1 MAINKAMYNGVNSI
15 MDAHDRNASTP
26 YYSVWAGKDMIFSYN
41 EDDAEAGRLHLLENL
56 MACEQNEHSD
66 ILKIKYH
73 PKKEKLFITDKTPS
87 IATLFVR
94 VCEPSYLRGQIQPYQ
109 QAPQPYQN
117 NMLFERQMELLN
129 SISSRL
135 TALEEARLEQEEDD
149 DDDNGLGKIGL
160 ILDHPVVQGLIS
172 AVIPAMINSVTK
184 QNTEKPVLNGVPD
197 EEISETMER
206 SFDTDIED
214 NFNDADLLDLQEE
227 RINNVSNSIK
237 DSLERLSKHTDNLP
251 DDLKALA
258 NMADNNPAQ
267 FKIILKMLPR

>member
-109 QAPQPYQN
+109 QTPQPYN
-117 NMLFERQMELLN
+117 NVLMERQMELLN

-135 TALEEARLEQEEDD
+135 TALEEAKLEEEEEEDD
-149 DDDNGLGKIGL
+149 DGLGKIGI

-172 AVIPAMINSVTK
+172 AVLPAMINNGNK
-184 QNTEKPVLNGVPD
+184 NNTQKPILNGVPND
-197 EEISETMER
+197 HITETLEQNNQI
-206 SFDTDIED
+206 DYDN
-214 NFNDADLLDLQEE
+214 NFNDNELLDIQEQG
-227 RINNVSNSIK
+227 IKNITDSIK
-237 DSLERLSKHTDNLP
+237 NSLERLSKHTDNLP
-251 DDLKALA
+251 DDLEALA

-267 FKIILKMLPR
+267 FKMIIKMLPR

>member
-41 EDDAEAGRLHLLENL
+41 EDDAEAGRIHLLENL

-94 VCEPSYLRGQIQPYQ
+94 VCEPSYLRGQIQQYQ
-109 QAPQPYQN
+109 PAPQPYQN
-117 NMLFERQMELLN
+117 NMLQERQMELLN
-129 SISSRL
+129 SIASRL
-135 TALEEARLEQEEDD
+135 TALEEARLEEEEDE
-149 DDDNGLGKIGL
+149 DDNGLGKIGL

-172 AVIPAMINSVTK
+172 AVLPTMLNNGNK
-184 QNTEKPVLNGVPD
+184 NNTEKPILNGVPD
-197 EEISETMER
+197 DEISETIQR
-206 SFDTDIED
+206 NFDTDFED
-214 NFNDADLLDLQEE
+214 NFDDANLLDLQEE
-227 RINNVSNSIK
+227 RINDVSNSIK
-237 DSLERLSKHTDNLP
+237 NSLERLAAHTDNLP
-251 DDLKALA
+251 NDLKALA

-267 FKIILKMLPR
+267 FKMILKMLPR

>member
-1 MAINKAMYNGVNSI
+1 MAINKAMYNGVQSI

-41 EDDAEAGRLHLLENL
+41 EDDAEAGRMHLLENL

-94 VCEPSYLRGQIQPYQ
+94 VCEPSYLRGQIQQIQPV
-109 QAPQPYQN
+109 QPYQN
-117 NMLFERQMELLN
+117 NMLVERQMELLN
-129 SISSRL
+129 SIASRL
-135 TALEEARLEQEEDD
+135 TALEEKAIEEEEEEEE
-149 DDDNGLGKIGL
+149 NAFGKIGV

-172 AVIPAMINSVTK
+172 AVLPAMLNNVNNKQQQNINGIPSDSKV
-184 QNTEKPVLNGVPD
+184 
-197 EEISETMER
+197 SETMEGYNN
-206 SFDTDIED
+206 TDIED
-214 NFNDADLLDLQEE
+214 NFNDSSLLDIQEKGVKS
-227 RINNVSNSIK
+227 IADSIK
-237 DSLERLSKHTDNLP
+237 DSLERLSKHTDTLP
-251 DDLKALA
+251 EDLEALA

-267 FKIILKMLPR
+267 FKMIIKMLPR